1 MHINNFRKYYFI
13 NKFDTKNIDKQT
25 LNTGII
31 YRNYEAEDSL
41 TTVIKLKNYCK
52 KKGHKFFLSNNV
64 KLAINLNLDGAYI
77 PSFNKSTNHLSH
89 SKSKNFLLLGSAHN
103 NKEIKIKERQKVNIL
118 FLSSIFKKNKNYL
131 GFNRFKLLTNL
142 TKINVIALGGITSKN
157 LKRLNMANCKGF
169 AGISFFE
176 KKTAPKKGPLNN

>member
-13 NKFDTKNIDKQT
+13 NKFDTKIIDKQT

-31 YRNYEAEDSL
+31 YRNYDAKDSL
-41 TTVIKLKNYCK
+41 TTVIELKNYCK

-77 PSFNKSTNHLSH
+77 PSFNINTSHLSY
-89 SKSKNFLLLGSAHN
+89 SKNKNFLLLGSAHS
-103 NKEIKIKERQKVNIL
+103 NKEIKIKERQGVNIL

-131 GFNRFKLLTNL
+131 GLNRFKLLTNL
-142 TKINVIALGGITSKN
+142 TNKKVIALGGITRKN
-157 LKRLNMANCKGF
+157 LKKLNLVNCKGF

-176 KKTAPKKGPLNN
+176 KKTAPRKGPLDI